1 MSKSNTKFSKIYRL
15 SQKKSG
21 IFFRDRKRY
30 DLSAAIL
37 VCQYWNEGHVST
49 PVYLK
54 ENLFVTNQKSWI
66 LYGEGGAETK
76 YGKKLPNGNYVD
88 SSKFSILSRIEAY
101 EYLESINSLDDTLV
115 DKYFFDIVEEG

>member
-1 MSKSNTKFSKIYRL
+1 MAKSNTKFTKIYRL

-21 IFFRDRKRY
+21 IFFKDRKRY
-30 DLSAAIL
+30 DLGAAIL

-54 ENLFVTNQKSWI
+54 ENLFVTNQGSWI

-88 SSKFSILSRIEAY
+88 SSKFIILSRIEAY
-101 EYLESINSLDDTLV
+101 EYLESISSLDDTLV
-115 DKYFFDIVEEG
+115 EKYFFDIVEEG